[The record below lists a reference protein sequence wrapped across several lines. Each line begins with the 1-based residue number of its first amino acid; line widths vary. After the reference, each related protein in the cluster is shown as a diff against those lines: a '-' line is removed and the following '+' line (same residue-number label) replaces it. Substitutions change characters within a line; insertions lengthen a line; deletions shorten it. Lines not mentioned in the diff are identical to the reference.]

1 MDAACEL
8 NNGGPETPSLLM
20 LIRRIY
26 LLMSKHM
33 ERTADE
39 LGLTTA
45 QIFVL
50 GRLYRGDGAEQRALC
65 DGMGVTS
72 PTLTGIMD
80 GLVKR
85 GYVERRLHP
94 DDARVKQLYLTE
106 AGRALGARLHT
117 FAGTAQAQVLA
128 GFSQAE
134 VAALTSLLERIA
146 ANLESFPLAV
156 SASLSSSAPVATPDP
171 GLPV

>member
-1 MDAACEL
+1 MDTACVAAESGL
-8 NNGGPETPSLLM
+8 ESPSLLM

-50 GRLYRGDGAEQRALC
+50 GRLYRGDGAEQRTLC

-117 FAGTAQAQVLA
+117 FAGTAQAKVLA
-128 GFSQAE
+128 GFSPAE
-134 VAALTSLLERIA
+134 VAQLSSLLERIA
-146 ANLESFPLAV
+146 ANLESFPFPAP
-156 SASLSSSAPVATPDP
+156 SS
-171 GLPV
+171 

>member
-1 MDAACEL
+1 MSTAQVRTGSEL
-8 NNGGPETPSLLM
+8 ESPSLLL

-33 ERTADE
+33 ERTAEE

-45 QIFVL
+45 QIVAL
-50 GRLYRGDGAEQRALC
+50 GRLYRADGAEQRVLC

-94 DDARVKQLYLTE
+94 GDARVKQVFLTA
-106 AGRALGARLHT
+106 AGRVLSARLHT
-117 FAGTAQAQVLA
+117 LAATAQTQVLA
-128 GFSQAE
+128 GFSPAE
-134 VAALTSLLERIA
+134 VAQLTALLERIA
-146 ANLESFPLAV
+146 ANLEQCPLPA
-156 SASLSSSAPVATPDP
+156 AS
-171 GLPV
+171 